1 MKKEVIFCC
10 ISCLFF
16 ISQES
21 VAQYNTPPYGEVF
34 LQDEI
39 SIVKIEV
46 DPDSLEIML
55 LEENLFSDHEY
66 PATFIFQNSL
76 ISDTVYNVGFR
87 LRGNTS
93 RLAAKKSFKVSINS
107 FEPRKWR
114 GLEKVNLN
122 GNHNDVSLMRAKL
135 CSDMYREMG
144 LPASRMAYTK
154 LYINDEYRGIYLNT
168 EHIDEEFAAKYF
180 DEQGDG
186 NLYKCLYP
194 ADLNYLGTNPTT
206 YQQEVFGRR
215 PYELKTN
222 LWQDNYGD
230 LAQFISALHNAD
242 ESGVECEILEH
253 FDLHSYVKYL
263 ALEILQG
270 HWDAYVYNKNNFYLY
285 HNEITNQIC
294 WIPYDMDNTLGIDWV
309 GQDWTQRNI
318 YNFPPSG
325 ENRLLYDV
333 IMENPFWRDQ
343 FSQAID
349 DVLTRFF
356 NDNWLSDKISYYQN
370 LLIAEIPN
378 DPYFPLDYGFTAES
392 FSNSHTTAW
401 GGHVSFGLLD
411 FFNQRRISAL
421 EQLDSF
427 ESNFAAVAI
436 TDNGP
441 EPNIPIIRCFYN
453 GNDTPQLRYRLDD
466 GAIQEITM
474 TDDGNFPDDAAND
487 QVFHAYI
494 DGANAGK
501 ISYQVFVSENLF
513 PCTGEKVIWLSPSP
527 LPLQINEVMSQ
538 NTSTLADEAGDF
550 DDWIELH
557 NLGPSNV
564 NMSNMFIT
572 DEFGN
577 WNKRA
582 LPPVI
587 AQAGTFR
594 LLWADD
600 QPEQGNAHLNF
611 RLSDNGETIWLI
623 RYELGA
629 PRIVDGVAYPDIPA
643 DFSFGRV
650 TESSSSFIEFA
661 YSTPLA
667 PNGVVNVQESEESEI
682 IVYPNPSNSLVYFT
696 QPAGRAQLYSP
707 EGRLVLEQIN
717 SESMD
722 VADFPTGIYILRLDN
737 QFYRISI
744 QH

>member
-1 MKKEVIFCC
+1 MKKEVCFFCIFC
-10 ISCLFF
+10 LFV
-16 ISQES
+16 SLQES
-21 VAQYNTPPYGEVF
+21 VAQYNTPPFGEVF

-39 SIVKIEV
+39 SIVKIEI
-46 DPDSLEIML
+46 DPDSLAVML

-66 PATFIFQNSL
+66 PATFIFQNS
-76 ISDTVYNVGFR
+76 SVMDTVHNIGFR

-144 LPASRMAYTK
+144 LPASRVAYTK

-194 ADLNYLGTNPTT
+194 ADLNYLGTNPAT

-230 LAQFISALHNAD
+230 LALFITALHNAD
-242 ESGVECEILEH
+242 ESGIECDILEH

-270 HWDAYVYNKNNFYLY
+270 HWDAYVFNKNNFYLY

-325 ENRLLYDV
+325 EDRLLYDV
-333 IMENPFWRDQ
+333 IMENPYWRDQ
-343 FSQAID
+343 FSQAIQE
-349 DVLTRFF
+349 VLNRFF
-356 NDNWLSDKISYYQN
+356 NGDWLAEKVSFYQN
-370 LLIAEIPN
+370 LLINEIIN
-378 DPYFPLDYGFTAES
+378 DPFYSLDYGFTAES
-392 FSNSHTTAW
+392 FSTSDSEAW
-401 GGHVSFGLLD
+401 GGHVAYGLID
-411 FFNQRRISAL
+411 YFEQRRISAL
-421 EQLDSF
+421 EQLESF

-436 TDNGP
+436 SDNGP
-441 EPNIPIIRCFYN
+441 EPNIPIIRCYYN
-453 GNDTPQLRYRLDD
+453 GNDSPQLQYRLDD
-466 GAIQEITM
+466 GEVQETPM
-474 TDDGNFPDDAAND
+474 MDDGNFPDDVAND
-487 QVFHAYI
+487 HVFHAFV
-494 DGANAGK
+494 DGTNAVK
-501 ISYQVFVSENLF
+501 ISYQVLASETLF
-513 PCTGEKVIWLSPSP
+513 PCDAEKVIWLTPSP
-527 LPLQINEVMSQ
+527 LPLQINEVMSR
-538 NTSTLADEAGDF
+538 NTSTLADEAGEF

-582 LPPVI
+582 LPAVI

-594 LLWADD
+594 LFWADD

-629 PRIVDGVAYPDIPA
+629 PRILDGIAYPEIPA
-643 DFSFGRV
+643 DHSFGRI
-650 TESSSSFIEFA
+650 TESSSDFVEFTN
-661 YSTPLA
+661 STPLA
-667 PNGVVNVQESEESEI
+667 ANGVVSVQEAFSTQLNI
-682 IVYPNPSNSLVYFT
+682 YPNPTAAAVRFSELIGSVE
-696 QPAGRAQLYSP
+696 LYSQ
-707 EGRLVLEQIN
+707 EGKLILKEKN
-717 SESMD
+717 KESID
-722 VADFPTGIYILRLDN
+722 VQEFPTGIYILRLDGEI
-737 QFYRISI
+737 FRLSI
-744 QH
+744 QQ